1 MNAIRRILTLIILT
15 AAVIAGASVPAWA
28 TYTTSKALPATTI
41 LTPTVEAPTQVE
53 AKAICTTT
61 VDPTTGATTTTVQAK
76 VEWHR
81 STTVGVSG
89 YRVTVHLANGT
100 SSVVTQTSAS
110 VEEIF
115 PDVTPTYLSQ
125 QQPRYSITTLTSYGW
140 TAVSAKTGV
149 LSC

>member
-1 MNAIRRILTLIILT
+1 MTAIRRILILIVLT
-15 AAVIAGASVPAWA
+15 TAVIAGASVPAWA
-28 TYTTSKALPATTI
+28 IYSTSTALPATTI
-41 LTPTVEAPTQVE
+41 LTPTVEPPTQVE

-100 SSVVTQTSAS
+100 SSVVTQTSAA

-115 PDVTPTYLSQ
+115 ANVTPAYLS

-140 TAVSAKTGV
+140 TALSAKTGV